1 MICSSTYLKKYSQ
14 HCPALFILIGYSLLC
29 AVIQLIILD
38 VLFQLES
45 YWLFKSGWE
54 IVAEPKK
61 CCFQTNLVGAIDLC
75 SVTVINAFRIHSGA
89 VGGCCYFRLAPLV
102 YVCSCA
108 CPLLEGLFTSVSSY
122 YKHCV
127 AAGTIQSLQVKNFI
141 SG

>member
-1 MICSSTYLKKYSQ
+1 MKNDMFIHIFKKIFTTLPCPFYL
-14 HCPALFILIGYSLLC
+14 
-29 AVIQLIILD
+29 D
-38 VLFQLES
+38 
-45 YWLFKSGWE
+45 WLFLAVCCYSAYYSGCFVLAGKLLAFQIRLGNCCW
-54 IVAEPKK
+54 AKK

-127 AAGTIQSLQVKNFI
+127 AAGTI
-141 SG
+141 